1 MAKFTV
7 EQAASAVAIQQLI
20 HDWAYELDTNDGL
33 QIEPLLDDECIYTV
47 GGEPR
52 HGKAAVKQFYIDRR
66 ARLEATEAG
75 APVMRHP
82 ITSLRVRLT
91 GEDSADVTFN
101 LVFFSGYGTP
111 PITNLVGPTAVADV
125 TMSVRRDA
133 SGEWRISRFD
143 SWQPFRAGS

>member
-7 EQAASAVAIQQLI
+7 EQAASAMAVHQLI
-20 HDWAYELDTNDGL
+20 HDWAYELDLHDGL
-33 QIEPLLDDECIYTV
+33 QIEPLLTDDCVYTV

-75 APVMRHP
+75 PPVMRHP
-82 ITSLRVRLT
+82 ITTLRVILT

-101 LVFFSGYGTP
+101 IVFFAGPGTP
-111 PITNLVGPTAVADV
+111 PITMSGPVAVADV
-125 TMSVRRDA
+125 TMSVRRDGD
-133 SGEWRISRFD
+133 GEWRIARFD
-143 SWQPFRAGS
+143 SWQPFRAG